1 MAGFY
6 FIFPTI
12 LFGQKATAFLYHK
25 VGHAVSGVARSIGV
39 PKLQYIAGQHVGVL
53 FTTPLRMTRGPSLQ
67 ETLAAAYIMCY
78 LLVEAGHFIGL
89 DKSQSTPL
97 ICVRFLGFVCDSKH
111 QAFVI
116 SQDKRNKF
124 ATLREDILSPS
135 FVTLKTIKYFLGEV
149 NFLVLLFRV
158 QNCMYAR
165 FLRLFPAIR
174 VCLGRL
180 SSQKPT
186 FDMILSTGRSFTTRR
201 TASNGEQSVTHPLCY
216 IPMIQRWLGPELC
229 AWAVELW
236 SPGITG
242 WTIR

>member
-1 MAGFY
+1 MGPSRPSSFPVLSFAVDCRANQPDYVIMICDLPFKLYHLCNLPRNVLPYHFQTTFDDKNGYQHAFLHYSSQAYFTFQWQGFY

-53 FTTPLRMTRGPSLQ
+53 FTTPLRMTQGPSLQ
-67 ETLAAAYIMCY
+67 EALAAAYIMCY

-97 ICVRFLGFVCDSKH
+97 ICMCFLGFVCDSKH

-124 ATLREDILSPS
+124 ATLREVILSPS
-135 FVTLKTIKYFLGEV
+135 FVTLKTIKHFWGEV
-149 NFLVLLFRV
+149 IFFS
-158 QNCMYAR
+158 YSG
-165 FLRLFPAIR
+165 FKI
-174 VCLGRL
+174 VC
-180 SSQKPT
+180 
-186 FDMILSTGRSFTTRR
+186 TR
-201 TASNGEQSVTHPLCY
+201 GF
-216 IPMIQRWLGPELC
+216 
-229 AWAVELW
+229 
-236 SPGITG
+236 
-242 WTIR
+242 